1 MNRTLDNIR
10 YAMAMVGIF
19 VFLGLVGSGL
29 WALFELITGYTD
41 TIVRMAGY

>member
-29 WALFELITGYTD
+29 WALFELITGYTAN
-41 TIVRMAGY
+41 IFNLAGF

>member
-29 WALFELITGYTD
+29 WALFELITGYTAN
-41 TIVRMAGY
+41 IRALAGF